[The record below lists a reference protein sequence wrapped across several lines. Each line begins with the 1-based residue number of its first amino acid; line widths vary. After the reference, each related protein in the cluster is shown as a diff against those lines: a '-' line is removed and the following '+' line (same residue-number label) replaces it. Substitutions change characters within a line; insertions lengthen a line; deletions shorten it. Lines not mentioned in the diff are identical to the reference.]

1 MAKTRVRSAV
11 SCVMHRAAPSG
22 TCCSGSGR
30 QRVKKQKPKEP
41 KELKELKEA
50 TEATE
55 ATARKE
61 AIQIWEERERERVRE
76 RVPSLMEIWKGGM
89 QAVQG
94 DTVSGKSVY
103 SRPRWPRA
111 APEGALCIRPA
122 AYRLGKTTVWWTK
135 WCGE

>member
-30 QRVKKQKPKEP
+30 QRVKKQELKEP
-41 KELKELKEA
+41 K
-50 TEATE
+50 EATE

-61 AIQIWEERERERVRE
+61 AIQNWEERERVRVRQ
-76 RVPSLMEIWKGGM
+76 RVPSSMETNMETWKGGM

-103 SRPRWPRA
+103 SRPRWPHA

-122 AYRLGKTTVWWTK
+122 AYRLGKTTMWWTK